1 MNPEHATPDRQSSPV
16 CPSCRSSK
24 CKSAAWAWTY
34 FDRED
39 PPDPPDWTA
48 NDPSPKAIARRCA
61 KPMSQSPGRVL
72 TILAFAVGLAL
83 AYLVV
88 KRTSSTWLA
97 VGAFVLADVLIY
109 VAWHALVGKDRVRKH
124 EAELQEWNSSFLCM
138 ACGHMFVSSEDA
150 A

>member
-1 MNPEHATPDRQSSPV
+1 
-16 CPSCRSSK
+16 
-24 CKSAAWAWTY
+24 
-34 FDRED
+34 
-39 PPDPPDWTA
+39 
-48 NDPSPKAIARRCA
+48 
-61 KPMSQSPGRVL
+61 MSQSPGRVL